1 MQQKFGRRR
10 LHYPSIQLLYSFF
23 AGRPPFCFCFRFY
36 YLQSANGDKVY
47 YSVPSPPPSTLS
59 IPSPAH
65 SYIVSYPFP
74 PSVKT
79 GHGIKLPV
87 NSVIHL
93 LVAAFLSSSWFIP
106 VVSIFVVALF
116 KSPSVRPSSCDQFK
130 IERAVACCHHHH
142 VVFLWCSSCE
152 RCPTGTPYR
161 SPQNSLHVTCNIHH
175 AHSYTVQQQTS
186 HHPHW
191 IRVHILYSLCVLP
204 AYGRATPSA
213 PSHLLK
219 GADNLGQS

>member
-1 MQQKFGRRR
+1 MKKTEGKRSQRGRVLHTQRVQCWAFWRVFFYYLLLKKRRREVERERDLTGKSKKWWVGRKTRGYVRERIQKTVSRFSELRHFVCGKRLNREDTKVPVQQKFGRRR

-93 LVAAFLSSSWFIP
+93 LVAAFLSSS
-106 VVSIFVVALF
+106 
-116 KSPSVRPSSCDQFK
+116 
-130 IERAVACCHHHH
+130 
-142 VVFLWCSSCE
+142 
-152 RCPTGTPYR
+152 
-161 SPQNSLHVTCNIHH
+161 
-175 AHSYTVQQQTS
+175 
-186 HHPHW
+186 
-191 IRVHILYSLCVLP
+191 
-204 AYGRATPSA
+204 
-213 PSHLLK
+213 
-219 GADNLGQS
+219 